1 MPRTDLWTREEMI
14 LALNLYLKLP
24 FGKMRTIGTVP
35 VVRLRDP
42 DAVKTDAS
50 QTYELTDACTE
61 ILCLTDNVG

>member
-1 MPRTDLWTREEMI
+1 
-14 LALNLYLKLP
+14 
-24 FGKMRTIGTVP
+24 MRTMGTVP
-35 VVRLRDP
+35 IVRLRDP